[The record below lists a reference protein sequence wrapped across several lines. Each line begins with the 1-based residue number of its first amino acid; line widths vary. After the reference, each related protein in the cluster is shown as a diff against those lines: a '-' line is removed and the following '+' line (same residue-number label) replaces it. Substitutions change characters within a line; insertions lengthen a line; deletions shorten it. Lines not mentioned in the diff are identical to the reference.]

1 MAVHRRE
8 ETWLQASDLIAAAGQ
23 PISRNMGWRYA
34 EHHGS
39 GRSWSQIDVEHRRLM
54 TGALLFGCASV
65 ADTVIHI
72 SLNRCRGTEG
82 QTRPTLAFNYLM
94 AVISLETQVSALLQA
109 CSGAGDASA

>member
-8 ETWLQASDLIAAAGQ
+8 ETWLQASDLVAAAGQ

-39 GRSWSQIDVEHRRLM
+39 GRSWSEIDVEHRRPM
-54 TGALLFGCASV
+54 TAALIFGYASV
-65 ADTVIHI
+65 ADTVIYI

-82 QTRPTLAFNYLM
+82 QTHPVVASTHLM
-94 AVISLETQVSALLQA
+94 AVIAR
-109 CSGAGDASA
+109 GHN